1 MNCTQTSSEQT
12 GTAQWRPVHIHIPP
26 SLHTSFLCDVV
37 GPLLEDE
44 GLQDHFFF
52 LRYWQGGPH
61 VRLRMLCG
69 PEAGSAEAAE
79 RVVARLADA
88 MPEFDAAAHEE
99 YAVGLRLQDE
109 LARLEGETS
118 REGQPLGALAPV
130 TYEPEFRKYGG
141 TEGVAI
147 AETVFRKSSVAVL
160 DLLARQPAAAGAG
173 RAPVGEAAKIMV
185 MFLHGAGLDPEAATR
200 FLREYED
207 YWRKYA
213 PENVQSAWP
222 KMYEGVSS
230 QLTNLCAA
238 VWRGEGTGDVF
249 HGMSVEATARAR
261 AVCGAKAD
269 ADVHELRLDGTPYLS
284 CVSNYVHTTNNRL
297 GLIPAGEGLVAYLV
311 RRGLEGLVG

>member
-1 MNCTQTSSEQT
+1 MNCTQTSSERT

-37 GPLLEDE
+37 GPLLKDE

-69 PEAGSAEAAE
+69 PEARPAEAAE
-79 RVVARLADA
+79 RVVEGLARA
-88 MPEFDAAAHEE
+88 MPEFDAEAREE

-130 TYEPEFRKYGG
+130 VYEPEFRKYGG

-185 MFLHGAGLDPEAATR
+185 MFLHGAGLGPEAATR

-213 PENVQSAWP
+213 PENVQRAWP

-238 VWRGEGTGDVF
+238 VWRGEGTDDVF
-249 HGMSVEATARAR
+249 HRMSVEATARAR
-261 AVCGAKAD
+261 AVCGAEPD